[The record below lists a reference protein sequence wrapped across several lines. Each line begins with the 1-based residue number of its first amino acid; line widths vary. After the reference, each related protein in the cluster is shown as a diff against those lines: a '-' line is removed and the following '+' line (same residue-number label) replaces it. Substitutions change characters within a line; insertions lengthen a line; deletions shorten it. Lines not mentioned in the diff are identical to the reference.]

1 MKKII
6 DKLISRLE
14 EKRSE
19 VNGLSDIVW
28 NNAVK
33 MCVDE
38 VNQLAEEY
46 KSNLSETLT
55 SSDGWIPVSERLPSK
70 EEIEEWATFL
80 VTIRVRGKYDIMD
93 FCLFGTDGKWLVSEG
108 REVIAWK
115 RQTPYQPKGE

>member
-1 MKKII
+1 MKEFI

-14 EKRSE
+14 GKRSE

-46 KSNLSETLT
+46 NNDFCEWEIVVDKDIHREYKPLCSEN
-55 SSDGWIPVSERLPSK
+55 GFI
-70 EEIEEWATFL
+70 EITGYFDYEYCPYCGKK
-80 VTIRVRGKYDIMD
+80 IRV
-93 FCLFGTDGKWLVSEG
+93 
-108 REVIAWK
+108 A
-115 RQTPYQPKGE
+115 PYQPKGE